1 MFFLERKGPTSTNP
15 VPMTDEQCKE
25 KKTEEHRAVNKTVV
39 TTATS
44 TSQGSNQRT
53 LREVQRDVKTDN
65 SSKTPSKDI
74 LAQGEVKL
82 MSNCPIYM
90 DPPLLQMLFRE
101 GKKISQH
108 YIVVNDD
115 YCYSTSECVEFP
127 LDCLP
132 PRHCRLSFRLP
143 VAQYNLS
150 PSSRDPSFLNNRCP
164 PVWHNN
170 LY

>member
-25 KKTEEHRAVNKTVV
+25 KKTEEHQAVNKTVV

-65 SSKTPSKDI
+65 SSETPSKDI

-82 MSNCPIYM
+82 MSYCPIYM
-90 DPPLLQMLFRE
+90 DPHYSKCFLER
-101 GKKISQH
+101 GKKS
-108 YIVVNDD
+108 VNN
-115 YCYSTSECVEFP
+115 T
-127 LDCLP
+127 L
-132 PRHCRLSFRLP
+132 
-143 VAQYNLS
+143 
-150 PSSRDPSFLNNRCP
+150 
-164 PVWHNN
+164 W
-170 LY
+170 

>member
-15 VPMTDEQCKE
+15 VATTDEQCQE
-25 KKTEEHRAVNKTVV
+25 KKTEENQAVNKTVV

-65 SSKTPSKDI
+65 SSKMPSKDI

-90 DPPLLQMLFRE
+90 FHIHLLM
-101 GKKISQH
+101 S
-108 YIVVNDD
+108 
-115 YCYSTSECVEFP
+115 
-127 LDCLP
+127 
-132 PRHCRLSFRLP
+132 
-143 VAQYNLS
+143 
-150 PSSRDPSFLNNRCP
+150 
-164 PVWHNN
+164 
-170 LY
+170 

>member
-15 VPMTDEQCKE
+15 VPMTKERCKE
-25 KKTEEHRAVNKTVV
+25 KKTEEHQAVNKTVV

-82 MSNCPIYM
+82 MSNCPYTWIRHYSKCF
-90 DPPLLQMLFRE
+90 LER
-101 GKKISQH
+101 GKNQ
-108 YIVVNDD
+108 
-115 YCYSTSECVEFP
+115 ST
-127 LDCLP
+127 L
-132 PRHCRLSFRLP
+132 HCGK
-143 VAQYNLS
+143 
-150 PSSRDPSFLNNRCP
+150 
-164 PVWHNN
+164 
-170 LY
+170 